1 MLLANK
7 RYKWMCVFFASVFL
21 TISTAASAVT
31 PTKQQIEQFK
41 KLSPAQQ
48 RVIAKQYG
56 FDIDALNATVTEPS
70 ASETTVD
77 VPSPRHNDESSQNF
91 ETQYSPKQA
100 LKRFGLDLFSGQP
113 STFAPT
119 NNTPVP
125 VDYVIGPGDSLIVSI
140 FGKDEQTHEVMVD
153 REGAIV
159 VPGIEPIYV
168 TGLNYSETKQA
179 ILAKVKSQF
188 IGAKAM
194 VSMGKLRTIRV
205 FVLGEAYQ
213 PGAYAVSAL
222 STLTHALIVSGG
234 VTDIGSLRA
243 VQLKRAGR
251 VVATL
256 DLYDLLI
263 KGDTSN
269 DLVLQAGDVVFVPT
283 LSKTVEIDGEVRRP
297 AVYELEENESYADLL
312 KLAGG
317 TKAKAALNS
326 ASVERFTEKQMKRVF
341 NYDFSKRSSDLTLI
355 PLDGDQVL
363 IDGASEQFTQSITLI
378 GAIERPGVMQW
389 RPNSHISDY
398 LSTIQGVFLPVADL
412 NYGLVV
418 REKYSS
424 SKYVVLQFSPQ
435 SAVLEPNSAN
445 NMELLPND
453 KVLIFSRFESK
464 TAEQRMLEKYA
475 MTESQFETA
484 HKEQLWEEY
493 KDKQFFEFIEKNN
506 STHLSDAERMESD
519 AQFADRSLV
528 RLNENGNKKRP
539 NSYYS
544 MFSRH
549 RLLAPVVLMLREQA
563 SLGTQVNLVEVDG
576 RVKTPGVYP
585 LPLNGHLSDL
595 IIAAGG
601 LDESAYL
608 NHAELTRI
616 TSNESGTDVSHI
628 NLDLRRVLEMD
639 SMHNIALK
647 SKDRVNVLPIP
658 NWQDNITVA
667 LSGEVKFPGTYTI
680 RRGESLAE
688 VIERAG
694 GFTDFA
700 DLSAAIFT
708 RASLR
713 IRERQQLKKLTDDLK
728 REMAAKSFERQSNLT
743 TQSSYSDVKLLLND
757 LSKID
762 AVGRLIIDLP
772 TIIAGNTGADVELKN
787 GDELVI
793 PTKRQSINVIG
804 EVYVSTSHM
813 YESTV
818 TLEEYID
825 RSGGFK
831 QRAASDSVYIIKSN
845 GSVVLPRSDSW
856 FAVEQN
862 IELEAGDTIVVPLDT
877 EYVDNLS
884 LWNSATQI
892 VYQLAVTVAAI
903 GRL

>member
-7 RYKWMCVFFASVFL
+7 PYKWMCVFFASVLL

-31 PTKQQIEQFK
+31 PTQQQIEQFK

-56 FDIDALNATVTEPS
+56 FDLGALNSAPS
-70 ASETTVD
+70 ASTQSDTTVE
-77 VPSPRHNDESSQNF
+77 VPSPRQETADAESF
-91 ETQYSPKQA
+91 ENQYAPKKA

-125 VDYVIGPGDSLIVSI
+125 VDYVLGPGDSLIVNI

-153 REGAIV
+153 REGAITI
-159 VPGIEPIYV
+159 PGIEPIYV
-168 TGLNYSETKQA
+168 TGLEYSETKQA

-188 IGAKAM
+188 VGAKATL
-194 VSMGKLRTIRV
+194 SMGKLRTIRV
-205 FVLGEAYQ
+205 FVLGESYQ
-213 PGAYAVSAL
+213 PGAYAISAL

-243 VQLKRAGR
+243 VQLKRSGK

-269 DLVLQAGDVVFVPT
+269 DLVLQAGDVVFIPT
-283 LSKTVEIDGEVRRP
+283 LSKTVEVNGEVRRP
-297 AVYELEENESYADLL
+297 AIYELKDNETYADLL
-312 KLAGG
+312 RLAGG
-317 TKAKAALNS
+317 TKSNAALKTV
-326 ASVERFTEKQMKRVF
+326 SVERFTERQMKRVF
-341 NYDFSKRSSDLTLI
+341 NFDFRKRSSDLKRT
-355 PLDGDQVL
+355 PVDGDEVFV
-363 IDGASEQFTQSITLI
+363 DGASEQFTQSVTFI

-389 RPNSHISDY
+389 RSGARISDY
-398 LSTIQGVFLPVADL
+398 LTTIQGVFLPIADL
-412 NYGLVV
+412 NYGLIV
-418 REKYSS
+418 RE
-424 SKYVVLQFSPQ
+424 SKGKSNLQVLQFSPQ
-435 SAVLEPNSAN
+435 SAVLEPNSDN
-445 NMELLPND
+445 NVQLKPND
-453 KVLIFSRFESK
+453 KVLVFSRFEAKS
-464 TAEQRMLEKYA
+464 AEQRMLEKYA
-475 MTESQFETA
+475 MTQEQFEAA
-484 HKEQLWEEY
+484 HKEQLWEDY
-493 KDKQFFEFIEKNN
+493 KEKQFFDFIEKRNVEE
-506 STHLSDAERMESD
+506 LSDAERMATD
-519 AQFADRSLV
+519 ASFADRSLV
-528 RLNENGNKKRP
+528 RINETAGSKRP

-549 RLLAPVVLMLREQA
+549 RLLAPVILMLREQA
-563 SLGTQVNLVEVDG
+563 SLGTSVNLVEVDG

-585 LPLNGHLSDL
+585 LPINGRLSDL
-595 IIAAGG
+595 IVAAGG

-616 TSNESGTDVSHI
+616 TASSSSTDVNHI
-628 NLDLRRVLEMD
+628 NVDLRQVLNND
-639 SMHNIALK
+639 SEHDIALV
-647 SKDRVNVLPIP
+647 SKDRINILPIP
-658 NWQDNITVA
+658 NWQDNISVA

-680 RRGESLAE
+680 RRGESLAQ
-688 VIERAG
+688 VVERAG
-694 GFTDFA
+694 GFTEFA
-700 DLSAAIFT
+700 DLNAAIFT
-708 RASLR
+708 RATLR
-713 IRERQQLKKLTDDLK
+713 VRERQQLQKLTDDLK
-728 REMAAKSFERQSNLT
+728 REMAAKSFEKENALT
-743 TQSSYSDVKLLLND
+743 ANTSYADMKLLLAD
-757 LSKID
+757 LAKID

-772 TIIAGNTGADVELKN
+772 NIVAGQAGADVELQN
-787 GDELVI
+787 GDSLVI

-813 YESTV
+813 YESSV
-818 TLEEYID
+818 TLEQYIE

-831 QRAASDSVYIIKSN
+831 QRAASDSVYVIKSN
-845 GSVVLPRSDSW
+845 GSVVIPRSDSW

-862 IELEAGDTIVVPLDT
+862 IQLEAGDTIVVPLDT
-877 EYVDNLS
+877 EYVDNIS